1 MRKPLI
7 LTFLKHTPEDFLF
20 SYMANITKLLKS
32 LTSTEAPGEKQ
43 QRTQLIKTPLQKLK
57 GSPCPRPVLN
67 FTENKSP
74 ASEGRATRASRA
86 GQQGA
91 RPGLTCSSRG
101 HSAQPPRSR
110 FCAGAPRPGRLFSET
125 KGRVRAGSHPCQSRF
140 HDTCNVTWFA
150 SDVHLHFQMRP
161 IRYWV
166 SDLAVSALKL
176 SFRSFIVSIKKK
188 KKSLYL
194 QLHQCCPWSR
204 GAAVTATSRSRS
216 AEPTPGSLL

>member
-1 MRKPLI
+1 M
-7 LTFLKHTPEDFLF
+7 
-20 SYMANITKLLKS
+20 
-32 LTSTEAPGEKQ
+32 
-43 QRTQLIKTPLQKLK
+43 
-57 GSPCPRPVLN
+57 LN

-74 ASEGRATRASRA
+74 ASQGRATRASRA

-140 HDTCNVTWFA
+140 HDTCNATWFA

-188 KKSLYL
+188 NSPSIYSSTSAALGRVEQLSQPLHGLDLLSQHLGLFSDNRHIFLTPSVQSLA
-194 QLHQCCPWSR
+194 CGTCTNP
-204 GAAVTATSRSRS
+204 
-216 AEPTPGSLL
+216 PTIPGSGHTLGLLPGQWLWS